1 MRSVYKLVPTEA
13 KSVELCS
20 AVMRRYPDLPFTP
33 KSIRKDARIKMLKE
47 LKKDLGIVIDNHA
60 RIRSICGCEDNYQN
74 KLYFAKQFYSFVKFT
89 WNHVSVCIE
98 QDPFFSRHYTDYK
111 LQAYFDGERKD
122 IRAVK
127 KVYAEVS
134 SKLLSLDPEG

>member
-1 MRSVYKLVPTEA
+1 MAAEIPYTRPFTERLKLFVETVSMAAIEGMRSVY
-13 KSVELCS
+13 
-20 AVMRRYPDLPFTP
+20 
-33 KSIRKDARIKMLKE
+33 
-47 LKKDLGIVIDNHA
+47 
-60 RIRSICGCEDNYQN
+60 

-98 QDPFFSRHYTDYK
+98 QDPFFSRYYTDYK

-134 SKLLSLDPEG
+134 SELLSLDPEG